1 MIMSTW
7 IVAECGQEVGR
18 VEADD
23 VMAARRLAVLHHG
36 LDLSGTRRVRS
47 AVAVALDAETPMRT
61 AVQQLRPTQV
71 AREWAREGREFT
83 TTELAEYCGCEYA
96 DANGSVNG
104 HIASGVLKRV
114 GTGRTATG
122 RVCGV
127 WAAGE
132 RLYVAPVRMRVR
144 RVA

>member
-1 MIMSTW
+1 MSEW
-7 IVAECGQEVGR
+7 IVTQDGAAIGS
-18 VEADD
+18 VEARDA
-23 VMAARRLAVLHHG
+23 VEARRLATLLHG
-36 LDLSGTRRVRS
+36 LDTTGTRRVKSRAS
-47 AVAVALDAETPMRT
+47 WEIDRETPMRT

-71 AREWAREGREFT
+71 AREWAQEGRQFT
-83 TTELAEYCGCEYA
+83 TTELAEHCGVEYGI
-96 DANGSVNG
+96 ANSSVNG

-132 RLYVAPVRMRVR
+132 RLYIAPMRMRVR
-144 RVA
+144 RAA